1 MALTDRVRIA
11 RRFQRSIRIDTDLKE
26 TTALEGFVCPQSS
39 AVLLETMAHHVS
51 ETGQGAF
58 TWTGPYGSGKS
69 SLVIVLSAALCGQT
83 KARQLAAQI
92 LGAPTSEEIRKALP
106 PGEKG
111 WRILP
116 VVGRRERPAQVV
128 GEAISKQ
135 RLVRN
140 GPTELWTEEAVFD
153 TLTRIA
159 KRAPKQNGG
168 LLVFIDEMGKFLEG
182 AAYDGTDI
190 YFFQQL
196 AELASRSNGRLVVVG
211 ILHQA
216 FEEYTHRLSREMRDE
231 WAKIQGR
238 FIDLAVNTGWEEQL
252 DLLGRA
258 IESDQ
263 KPRPSPNG
271 IVERVARLT
280 RPRVNAR
287 LLASCW
293 PLHPIVACLLGPI
306 SRRRFGQNQR
316 SIFGFLNSTEPQGFR
331 DFLQTAEDGSLYTP
345 DRLWDYLKFNLEP
358 SIMASPDGHRWAMAV
373 DALDRC
379 QGAGGD
385 EFHLRLLKTIALV
398 DLFKERSGLTSSL
411 ELLGL
416 VLPGQNTLSVEKAVS
431 ELEEWSLVLH
441 RKLFNS
447 YGIFEGSDFDIE
459 RAIDQA
465 YEGVGELDFGRL
477 TQLAGLQPVIAKR
490 HYHET
495 GALRWCDT
503 ALVAL
508 SELDRTVTEYVPSN
522 GAIGAFFL
530 ALPTQGDSPEMVER
544 IVERASSISTEWE
557 VVVGVPERAGWSI
570 TSLARDLMALEKVRD
585 GTPDLQGDR
594 IARREVQA
602 RIADLQGYI
611 ESELGRAL
619 DQALW
624 HRGQGRA
631 QRLDSV
637 ELNSLASDLA
647 DSRFPHAP
655 RLHNELLNRMKPS
668 SNAVAARNALLKR
681 MALHEGEQRL
691 GIEGYP
697 PEGGLFDSLLLATS
711 LYAETTGE
719 WRIVEPNFTGM
730 DPSGLA
736 PAWRAAT
743 DYLQDNSHT
752 TVPVSDIYDIWRK
765 PPFGIRDGLL
775 PLLAVAFLQS
785 RRGDLALYREG
796 VFQPRLTDLD
806 VEYLSNEPSDVQL
819 RWMEMSGI
827 SRQLL
832 SDLAGIV
839 RDMDPTNALSHL
851 EPIDVA
857 RGLVSI
863 YDRLPAWIGHTQRL
877 SNEAKRVRQLFK
889 RASDP
894 NRFIFDDIPH
904 LGLGHEDDS
913 EVVPDL
919 AAIVRDG
926 LIELSDA
933 YPNMLHRLRETLLV
947 ELGVSSASPSML
959 AELRARAKNIRQLS
973 GNHRLEAFI
982 LRISQYEG
990 TDADMESL
998 ASMAANKP
1006 PRQWADADIDR
1017 AAVELADMARSFT
1030 RHEAYAHVKGRP
1042 DHRLA
1047 MAVVVG
1053 LDGEPIHDDFEIT
1066 EREQSQVDVII
1077 KRVRQALTE
1086 SGAAEQNVILAAL
1099 ARVTAEYLES
1109 RGEARVSESRAE
1121 VS

>member
-11 RRFQRSIRIDTDLKE
+11 RRFQRSIRIDTDLWE
-26 TTALEGFVCPQSS
+26 RAAIEGFVCPQSS
-39 AVLLETMAHHVS
+39 AVLLQTMAHHIS
-51 ETGQGAF
+51 LAGQGAF

-69 SLVIVLSAALCGQT
+69 SLVVVLSAVLSGETRVRC
-83 KARQLAAQI
+83 LAAQI
-92 LGAPTSEEIRKALP
+92 LGPQTSEEIWKALP

-116 VVGRRERPAQVV
+116 VMGRRERPAQVV
-128 GEAISKQ
+128 GEAICKQ
-135 RLVRN
+135 RFVRN
-140 GPTELWTEEAVFD
+140 GSRGLWTEQSVFD

-159 KRAPKQNGG
+159 KRAPKQGGG
-168 LLVFIDEMGKFLEG
+168 LIVFIDEMGKFLEG
-182 AAYDGTDI
+182 AAYEGTDI

-216 FEEYTHRLSREMRDE
+216 FEEYAHRLSREMRDE

-258 IESDQ
+258 IESKQ

-280 RPRVNAR
+280 RPPANAG

-306 SRRRFGQNQR
+306 SRRKFGQHQR

-331 DFLQTAEDGSLYTP
+331 DFLQTADDDSLYTP

-379 QGAGGD
+379 QGAGGN
-385 EFHLRLLKTIALV
+385 EFHLQILKTIALV

-411 ELLGL
+411 ELLSL
-416 VLPGQNTLSVEKAVS
+416 VPPSQNTHSVEEAVS
-431 ELEEWSLVLH
+431 KLIAWSLVLH
-441 RKLFNS
+441 RKLSNS

-465 YEGVGELDFGRL
+465 YEGISELDWGRL

-490 HYHET
+490 HYHKT

-508 SELDRTVTEYVPSN
+508 SELERTVTEYIPSN

-530 ALPTQGDSPEMVER
+530 ALPTQGDSPELVER
-544 IVERASSISTEWE
+544 VVERALSISTEWE

-585 GTPDLQGDR
+585 DTPELQGDR

-619 DQALW
+619 DQASW
-624 HRGQGRA
+624 HQGQGRA

-655 RLHNELLNRMKPS
+655 HIHNELLNRMKPS
-668 SNAVAARNALLKR
+668 TNAVAARNALLKR
-681 MALHEGEQRL
+681 MARHEGEKRL
-691 GIEGYP
+691 GIKEYP
-697 PEGGLFDSLLLATS
+697 PEGGLFDSLLLATG
-711 LYAETTGE
+711 LYVETAGE
-719 WRIVEPNFTGM
+719 WRIVDPKFTGT
-730 DPSGLA
+730 DPSGLS
-736 PAWRAAT
+736 PAWQAAT
-743 DYLQDNSHT
+743 DYLKDNSHT
-752 TVPVSDIYDIWRK
+752 VVPVSDIYDIWRK
-765 PPFGIRDGLL
+765 APFGVREGLL
-775 PLLAVAFLQS
+775 PILAVAFLQS

-806 VEYLSNEPSDVQL
+806 AEYLSNDPSDVQL
-819 RWMEMSGI
+819 RWMEISGI

-832 SDLAGIV
+832 SDLAEIV
-839 RDMDPTNALSHL
+839 RHMDPTNALSHL

-863 YDRLPAWIGHTQRL
+863 YDRLPAWVGRTQRL

-904 LGLGHEDDS
+904 LVLGHKEDS
-913 EVVPDL
+913 RVVSNV
-919 AAIVRDG
+919 AVIVKQG
-926 LIELSDA
+926 LTELSDA

-947 ELGVSSASPSML
+947 ELGVPSASPSML
-959 AELRARAKNIRQLS
+959 AELRARAENIRQLS

-982 LRISQYEG
+982 LRISQYAG

-998 ASMAANKP
+998 ASMAVNKP
-1006 PRQWADADIDR
+1006 PQQWTDADIDR
-1017 AAVELADMARSFT
+1017 AAVELADMARRFT

-1053 LDGEPIHDDFEIT
+1053 LDGEPIHDDFEVT
-1066 EREQSQVDVII
+1066 EREQSQVNSII
-1077 KRVRQALTE
+1077 KRVRQTLSE
-1086 SGAAEQNVILAAL
+1086 SGEAEQNVILAAL
-1099 ARVTAEYLES
+1099 ARITAEYLES
-1109 RGEARVSESRAE
+1109 REETRVSGSKEE

>member
-92 LGAPTSEEIRKALP
+92 LGAPTSEEIWKALP

-585 GTPDLQGDR
+585 GTPELQGDR

-819 RWMEMSGI
+819 RWMEMSGM

-926 LIELSDA
+926 LTELSDA

-998 ASMAANKP
+998 ASMAVNKP

>member
-1 MALTDRVRIA
+1 MSLTDRVHIA

-26 TTALEGFVCPQSS
+26 RAAIEGFVCPQSS
-39 AVLLETMAHHVS
+39 AVLLETMAHHIS
-51 ETGQGAF
+51 QSGQGAF

-69 SLVIVLSAALCGQT
+69 SLVVALSAALSGNTQV
-83 KARQLAAQI
+83 RRLAAQI
-92 LGAPTSEEIRKALP
+92 LGEQTAEEVWKALP

-111 WRILP
+111 WCILP
-116 VVGRRERPAQVV
+116 IVGRREQPAQVV
-128 GEAISKQ
+128 GEAICKQ
-135 RLVRN
+135 RYVRN
-140 GPTELWTEEAVFD
+140 GSMGLWTDQVVFD
-153 TLTRIA
+153 ALTRIS
-159 KRAPKQNGG
+159 KRAPKQGGG
-168 LLVFIDEMGKFLEG
+168 LIVFIDEMGKFLEG

-196 AELASRSNGRLVVVG
+196 AELASRSNGRLIVVG

-216 FEEYTHRLSREMRDE
+216 FEEYAHRLSREMRDE

-263 KPRPSPNG
+263 KPSPASNG

-280 RPRVNAR
+280 RPHVDAR

-331 DFLQTAEDGSLYTP
+331 DFLQTADDDSLYTP

-385 EFHLRLLKTIALV
+385 EFHLRILKTIALV
-398 DLFKERSGLTSSL
+398 ELFKERSGLTSSL
-411 ELLGL
+411 ELLSL
-416 VLPGQNTLSVEKAVS
+416 VLPSQNTLSVEEAVS
-431 ELEEWSLVLH
+431 KLEEWSLVLH
-441 RKLFNS
+441 RKFSNS
-447 YGIFEGSDFDIE
+447 YGVFEGSDFDIE

-465 YEGVGELDFGRL
+465 YEGVGELDWGRL

-490 HYHET
+490 HYHKT
-495 GALRWCDT
+495 GAIRWCDT

-530 ALPTQGDSPEMVER
+530 ALPIQGDAPDMVER
-544 IVERASSISTEWE
+544 IVKRASSISTEWE
-557 VVVGVPERAGWSI
+557 VVVGVPERTGWSI

-585 GTPDLQGDR
+585 GTPELQGDR

-619 DQALW
+619 DQAWW
-624 HRGQGRA
+624 HRRQGRA

-647 DSRFPHAP
+647 NTRFPHAP
-655 RLHNELLNRMKPS
+655 HIHNELLNRMKPS
-668 SNAVAARNALLKR
+668 TNAVAARNALLKH
-681 MALHEGEQRL
+681 MALHEGEKRL
-691 GIEGYP
+691 GIKGYP
-697 PEGGLFDSLLLATS
+697 PEGGLFDSLLLATG
-711 LYAETTGE
+711 LYAETAGE
-719 WRIVEPNFTGM
+719 WRIVDPNFAGM
-730 DPSGLA
+730 DPSGLS
-736 PAWRAAT
+736 PAWQAAT
-743 DYLQDNSHT
+743 DYLKHNSHIA
-752 TVPVSDIYDIWRK
+752 VPVSDIYDIWRK
-765 PPFGIRDGLL
+765 APFGIREGLL

-796 VFQPRLTDLD
+796 VFQPRLTELD
-806 VEYLSNEPSDVQL
+806 AEYLTNDPSDVQL

-832 SDLAGIV
+832 SDLAEIV
-839 RDMDPTNALSHL
+839 RHMDPTNALSHL

-863 YDRLPAWIGHTQRL
+863 YDRLPVWVGRTQRL

-904 LGLGHEDDS
+904 LVLGQKEDS
-913 EVVPDL
+913 TVVPDV
-919 AAIVRDG
+919 AVMVRQG
-926 LIELSDA
+926 LTELSDA
-933 YPNMLHRLRETLLV
+933 YPNMLRRLRETLLV
-947 ELGVSSASPSML
+947 ELGVPSTSPSML
-959 AELRARAKNIRQLS
+959 AELRARAENIRQLS

-982 LRISQYEG
+982 LRMSQYQG
-990 TDADMESL
+990 TDSDMESL
-998 ASMAANKP
+998 ASMAVNKP
-1006 PRQWADADIDR
+1006 PRQWTDADIDR
-1017 AAVELADMARSFT
+1017 AAVELADMARDFT

-1053 LDGEPIHDDFEIT
+1053 LDGEPIHDDFEVT

-1077 KRVRQALTE
+1077 QRMRQSLSE
-1086 SGAAEQNVILAAL
+1086 SGESEQNVILAAL
-1099 ARVTAEYLES
+1099 ARITAEYLGS
-1109 RGEARVSESRAE
+1109 RGESSVSGSKEEAS
-1121 VS
+1121 

>member
-11 RRFQRSIRIDTDLKE
+11 RRFRRSIRIDTDLKE
-26 TTALEGFVCPQSS
+26 RAAIEGFVCPQSS
-39 AVLLETMAHHVS
+39 TVLLETMAHHIS
-51 ETGQGAF
+51 QTGQGAF

-69 SLVIVLSAALCGQT
+69 SLVVVLGAALSGQIHM
-83 KARQLAAQI
+83 RRLAAQI
-92 LGAPTSEEIRKALP
+92 LGAPTSEEIWKALP
-106 PGEKG
+106 PSEKG

-128 GEAISKQ
+128 GEAICKQ
-135 RLVRN
+135 RFVRN
-140 GPTELWTEEAVFD
+140 GSTGLWTDQAVFD

-159 KRAPKQNGG
+159 KRAPRQGGG
-168 LLVFIDEMGKFLEG
+168 LIVFIDEMGKFLEG

-216 FEEYTHRLSREMRDE
+216 FEEYAHRLSREMRDE

-263 KPRPSPNG
+263 KPLPAPNG

-280 RPRVNAR
+280 RPHVDAR

-331 DFLQTAEDGSLYTP
+331 DFLQTADDDCLYTP
-345 DRLWDYLKFNLEP
+345 DSLWDYLKFNLEP

-385 EFHLRLLKTIALV
+385 ELHLRLLKTIALV
-398 DLFKERSGLTSSL
+398 DLFKERSGLVSSL
-411 ELLGL
+411 ELLSL
-416 VLPGQNTLSVEKAVS
+416 VLPSQNTLTVEEATSK
-431 ELEEWSLVLH
+431 LEEWSLVLH
-441 RKLFNS
+441 RKLSNS

-465 YEGVGELDFGRL
+465 YEGVGELDWGRL
-477 TQLAGLQPVIAKR
+477 TQLAGIQPVIAKR
-490 HYHET
+490 HYHKT

-503 ALVAL
+503 ELVAL
-508 SELDRTVTEYVPSN
+508 SELDRTVAEYVPSN

-530 ALPTQGDSPEMVER
+530 ALPTQGDSQEMVER
-544 IVERASSISTEWE
+544 VVERASSISTEWE
-557 VVVGVPERAGWSI
+557 IVVGVPERAGWSI

-585 GTPDLQGDR
+585 DTSELQGDR

-611 ESELGRAL
+611 EGELGRAL
-619 DQALW
+619 DHALW
-624 HRGQGRA
+624 HRRQERA
-631 QRLDSV
+631 QRLDSI
-637 ELNSLASDLA
+637 ELNSLASELA
-647 DSRFPHAP
+647 DNRFPHAP
-655 RLHNELLNRMKPS
+655 RLPNELLNRMKPS

-697 PEGGLFDSLLLATS
+697 PEGGLFDSLLLATG
-711 LYAETTGE
+711 LYAKTVEE
-719 WRIVEPNFTGM
+719 WRIVDPNFTGV

-743 DYLQDNSHT
+743 DYLKENSHT
-752 TVPVSDIYDIWRK
+752 AVPVSDIYAIWRK
-765 PPFGIRDGLL
+765 APFGIREGLL
-775 PLLAVAFLQS
+775 PVLAVAFLQS
-785 RRGDLALYREG
+785 RRSDLALYREG

-806 VEYLSNEPSDVQL
+806 AEYLSNDPSDVQL
-819 RWMEMSGI
+819 RWMEISGI

-832 SDLAGIV
+832 SDLAEIV
-839 RDMDPTNALSHL
+839 REMDPTNALSHL

-863 YDRLPAWIGHTQRL
+863 YDRLPAWVGRTQRL

-904 LGLGHEDDS
+904 LVLGHEDDLK
-913 EVVPDL
+913 VGPDV
-919 AAIVRDG
+919 AAIVKDG
-926 LIELSDA
+926 LAELSDA
-933 YPNMLHRLRETLLV
+933 YPNMLHRLRETLLA
-947 ELGVSSASPSML
+947 ELGVPNASPSML
-959 AELRARAKNIRQLS
+959 AELRVRAENIRQLT

-982 LRISQYEG
+982 LRLSQYQG

-998 ASMAANKP
+998 ASMAVNKP

-1017 AAVELADMARSFT
+1017 AAVELADMARGFT

-1077 KRVRQALTE
+1077 KRVRQALAE
-1086 SGAAEQNVILAAL
+1086 SGEGEQNVILAAL

-1109 RGEARVSESRAE
+1109 RGNAPVSESREE